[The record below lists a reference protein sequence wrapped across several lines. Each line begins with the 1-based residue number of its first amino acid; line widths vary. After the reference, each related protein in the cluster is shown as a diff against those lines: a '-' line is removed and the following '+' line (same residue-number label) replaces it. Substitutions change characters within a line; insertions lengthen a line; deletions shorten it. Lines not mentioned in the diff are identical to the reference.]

1 MTAFLM
7 AGGLIMSF
15 WTDENVALLRKLWGE
30 GRSARDIAARISG
43 ATRNSIIGKA
53 HRLGLPSRTP
63 LTRVAPRP
71 KSEKAPRA
79 RAPRLP
85 RFVAEAIDAV
95 VVQLA
100 PHGFSDGAVATVLTV
115 KDGMCKYPIGDP
127 KAKDFAYCGRDA
139 CRGSYCADHA
149 RLAYT
154 SPRRFLAPGRRDLF

>member
-1 MTAFLM
+1 MTAFLI
-7 AGGLIMSF
+7 AGGLIISF
-15 WTDENVALLRKLWGE
+15 WTDENVALLPKAWGE
-30 GRSARDIAARISG
+30 GRSARDIAARILG

-63 LTRVAPRP
+63 LTRIAPRP
-71 KSEKAPRA
+71 KSEKTPRA

-85 RFVAEAIDAV
+85 RCIPEAIDAV

-100 PHGFSDGAVATVLTV
+100 PRRFFDGAVATVRTV
-115 KDGMCKYPIGDP
+115 KDGVCKYPMGDP

-154 SPRRFLAPGRRDLF
+154 SPRRFLAPERRDLF